1 MDLVSS
7 VEVYIDN
14 RNQQL
19 ATGQMRKKFHVRA
32 ELECE
37 DVPEEKKKTESRQGP
52 ESPSAVI
59 RRHRS

>member
-37 DVPEEKKKTESRQGP
+37 DVPEEKKKQNLDKDQSHP
-52 ESPSAVI
+52 LL
-59 RRHRS
+59 